1 MRRAS
6 RFASRSTSRPAS
18 RLASS
23 KVITISSSDMVMV
36 DNYSWELISSYNKR
50 ARIIYG
56 MLQDLCKSV
65 KMDFT
70 IMGVRFTDKPVEVQ
84 ALGSRETDDKID
96 SLFIGHQL
104 PTRGQCRVKVNL
116 HVLPITDRVRSISED
131 DFFHGDTL
139 MLDMKCYFHVE
150 VVIEDLS
157 PYSEE
162 GEEDTFEDWFEMTS
176 NSSLYFPVSFD
187 DLDALK
193 Y

>member
-1 MRRAS
+1 
-6 RFASRSTSRPAS
+6 
-18 RLASS
+18 
-23 KVITISSSDMVMV
+23 MVLV
-36 DNYSWELISSYNKR
+36 DNFSWELISSYNKR

-70 IMGVRFTDKPVEVQ
+70 IMGVRFMDKPVEVH
-84 ALGSRETDDKID
+84 ALGSREMDDKID
-96 SLFIGHQL
+96 SLFIGYDL
-104 PTRGQCRVKVNL
+104 PTQGRCRVKVNL
-116 HVLPITDRVRSISED
+116 HVLPITDKVRSISED
-131 DFFHGDTL
+131 DFSHDAL
-139 MLDMKCYFHVE
+139 MLDLKCYFHVE

-176 NSSLYFPVSFD
+176 NSSFYFPVSLD